1 MANPQ
6 VRRKIQIQPRGM
18 VLALLHRLKLSPP
31 HFWMHLVIGHTIDG
45 IWFVISIYDYTW
57 LYMILMLPF
66 MFFFFSTDMHWL
78 HLGLQL
84 LKNLE
89 NTQDKSHIVPPLPP
103 MTCSQ
108 KEHHQLHHARQVWSL
123 TLPRCNF
130 GPSKMTTLANA
141 FLSPHEHWMDAWEGQ
156 GLHLDHARENQN
168 LHEDASY
175 HPQSAPNPAHLQLP

>member
-1 MANPQ
+1 M
-6 VRRKIQIQPRGM
+6 
-18 VLALLHRLKLSPP
+18 
-31 HFWMHLVIGHTIDG
+31 FCHLC
-45 IWFVISIYDYTW
+45 S
-57 LYMILMLPF
+57 L
-66 MFFFFSTDMHWL
+66 FFQHWL

-108 KEHHQLHHARQVWSL
+108 KEHNQLHHARQVWSL

-156 GLHLDHARENQN
+156 GATTSRSRSGKPESSWRCIISSAICTKPGTFATALIHVCVPYKRAGTRTDYYCQARGQRNT
-168 LHEDASY
+168 LK
-175 HPQSAPNPAHLQLP
+175 LPHTVRLLLGNKGRF